1 MRAAGLEGFDGA
13 SSGLGPGGGVPL
25 PPHLVFLSSG
35 RKGGELVQNA
45 WAQQQGQRRVTAH
58 VPSPRLTI
66 KLTLTA
72 LADFSLMS

>member
-1 MRAAGLEGFDGA
+1 MALPPALGL
-13 SSGLGPGGGVPL
+13 GGGVPL
-25 PPHLVFLSSG
+25 PPHLGFLSSG

-45 WAQQQGQRRVTAH
+45 WAQQQGQRCVTAH